1 MPEARLGG
9 NDNSVPTL
17 REEVEDFLYQE
28 AALLDEWRLD
38 EWLALFTV
46 DARYVVPTTDLPE
59 GDPKKELVFI
69 DDDMVR
75 LRARVERLKSR
86 HGHREYPWS
95 RTRRFI
101 TNVRVKR
108 LEGANIFV
116 TSSFLVYRFR
126 MGDTSPYVGWYE
138 HRLKQADRELKI
150 CHKNRAGHGNAK
162 GARSREHHPVM
173 ECLFRISGFP
183 FMRLSLFSFF
193 RRFS

>member
-1 MPEARLGG
+1 MPEARPGE
-9 NDNSVPTL
+9 NDQEFPTL
-17 REEVEDFLYQE
+17 REKVEDFLYQE

-38 EWLALFTV
+38 EWLALFTA

-69 DDDMVR
+69 DDDIVR

-101 TNVRVKR
+101 SNVRIKR
-108 LEGANIFV
+108 LDEHNIAV

-138 HRLKQADRELKI
+138 HRLKKADGQLKI
-150 CHKNRAGHGNAK
+150 HQKKAVLDMEAL
-162 GARSREHHPVM
+162 REHGAVSII
-173 ECLFRISGFP
+173 L
-183 FMRLSLFSFF
+183 
-193 RRFS
+193 

>member
-1 MPEARLGG
+1 MPDESSAG
-9 NDNSVPTL
+9 NDAGALTL
-17 REEVEDFLYQE
+17 RAVVEEFLYHE
-28 AALLDEWRLD
+28 AALLAAWRLD
-38 EWLALFTV
+38 EWLALFTA
-46 DARYVVPTTDLPE
+46 DGRYLVPTTDLPE

-108 LEGANIFV
+108 LEGHSIFV

-138 HRLKQADRELKI
+138 HRLKQVDGELKI
-150 CHKNRAGHGNAK
+150 HHKRTVLDMETL
-162 GARSREHHPVM
+162 REHGAVSII
-173 ECLFRISGFP
+173 L
-183 FMRLSLFSFF
+183 
-193 RRFS
+193 

>member
-1 MPEARLGG
+1 MTEARPGG

-17 REEVEDFLYQE
+17 REAVEDFLYHE

-46 DARYVVPTTDLPE
+46 DGRYVVPTTDLPE

-86 HGHREYPWS
+86 HGHREYPSS

-101 TNVRVKR
+101 TNVRIKGS
-108 LEGANIFV
+108 EGHNLFV

-138 HRLKQADRELKI
+138 HRLKQVGREFKI
-150 CHKNRAGHGNAK
+150 HHKRAVLDMEAL
-162 GARSREHHPVM
+162 REHGAVSII
-173 ECLFRISGFP
+173 L
-183 FMRLSLFSFF
+183 
-193 RRFS
+193 